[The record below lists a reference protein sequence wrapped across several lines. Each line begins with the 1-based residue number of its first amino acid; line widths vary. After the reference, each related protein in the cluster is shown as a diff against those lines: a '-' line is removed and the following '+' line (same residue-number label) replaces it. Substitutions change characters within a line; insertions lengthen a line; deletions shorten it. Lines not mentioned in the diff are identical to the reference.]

1 MRIRP
6 NYGLEPIYYYSLLGK
21 KSPFDILPETP
32 LSMRLLSKLKVKR
45 KKYYDFKNL
54 SRGRIK
60 SFW

>member
-32 LSMRLLSKLKVKR
+32 LSMRLLSKLKVK
-45 KKYYDFKNL
+45 KKKIL
-54 SRGRIK
+54 
-60 SFW
+60 